1 MRSPTLGVGGI
12 LEGGPLNACPCLS
25 LFPRISSSQALSALP
40 SLRSLCL
47 LVPSLPPGGP
57 VPPVEP
63 RPPPTPSLSGGRVKT
78 WKRRWFILTDNCLY
92 YFEYTTVRVE
102 LGLSLGCCWEEG
114 LGVRLWGLREEG
126 YTSPLALL

>member
-12 LEGGPLNACPCLS
+12 LGGGGLKACPCLS
-25 LFPRISSSQALSALP
+25 LFPRISSSQALPAPP

-47 LVPSLPPGGP
+47 SVPSLPPGGP

-92 YFEYTTVRVE
+92 YFEYTTVRAE
-102 LGLSLGCCWEEG
+102 LGFSLGCWEEG